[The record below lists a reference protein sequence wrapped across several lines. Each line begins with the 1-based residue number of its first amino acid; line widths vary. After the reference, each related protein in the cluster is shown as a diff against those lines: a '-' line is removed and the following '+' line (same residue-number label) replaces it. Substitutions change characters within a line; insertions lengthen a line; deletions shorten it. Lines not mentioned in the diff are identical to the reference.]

1 MQERFET
8 FTALI
13 SGINHSIRKIKTAV
27 MSEFDLKS
35 THVYCIYYLHKF
47 GSLTSKELSDMCAE
61 DKASVSRS
69 IKYLE
74 KRGYI
79 AIRKESNKRYR
90 IPLELTEE
98 GKNVG
103 DQLSRNIDAVL
114 NFVGSE
120 IPEEHREAMYDS
132 LKLINYKLIEI
143 CDQMEE

>member
-13 SGINHSIRKIKTAV
+13 SGINHSIRKLKTAV

-35 THVYCIYYLHKF
+35 THVYCIYYLYKF
-47 GSLTSKELSDMCAE
+47 DSLTSKELSDMCAE

-90 IPLELTEE
+90 IPLELTDE
-98 GKNVG
+98 GRKVG
-103 DQLSRNIDAVL
+103 DRISRNIDAVL
-114 NFVGSE
+114 SFVGSE
-120 IPEEHREAMYDS
+120 IPEEHREIMYES

-143 CDQMEE
+143 CDQIEE

>member
-13 SGINHSIRKIKTAV
+13 SGINHSIRKLKTAV

-47 GSLTSKELSDMCAE
+47 GSLTSKELCDMCAE
-61 DKASVSRS
+61 DKASISRS

-79 AIRKESNKRYR
+79 AVRKDSKKRYR
-90 IPLELTEE
+90 IPLELTDE
-98 GKNVG
+98 GRRVG
-103 DQLSRNIDAVL
+103 DQIARNIGAVL
-114 NFVGSE
+114 DFVGSDV
-120 IPEEHREAMYDS
+120 PEADRAIMYES

>member
-13 SGINHSIRKIKTAV
+13 SGINHSIRKLKTAV

-47 GSLTSKELSDMCAE
+47 GSLTAKELCDMCAE

-79 AIRKESNKRYR
+79 EFRPDANKRYR
-90 IPLELTEE
+90 VPLQLTEE
-98 GKNVG
+98 GRRVG
-103 DQLSRNIDAVL
+103 ERISRNIGAILD
-114 NFVGSE
+114 FVGSD
-120 IPEEHREAMYDS
+120 IPEEDRKIMYES
-132 LKLINYKLIEI
+132 LKLISFKLIEI
-143 CDQMEE
+143 CDQIEE